1 MLDITMEQLNAF
13 HAVATCG
20 SFSKAAQKIYRTQSA
35 VSIQIAK
42 MEDTVNEK
50 LFHRTTKTIELTD
63 AGKIMLGYV
72 SKIKTLLEEAEQEI
86 MDMGNLERGRLI
98 ISTSD
103 TTACYRLPTILQS
116 YKAKYP
122 GIEILVRNSTS
133 LNTIEMVMQNEVDI
147 GIATLAYIKP
157 DLEAIPM
164 FPRQDVVICHPDH
177 PLARKKE
184 VFLKDLEQYKCVL
197 LDTNCSSRR
206 ILDELCKTARVTLS
220 IAMELS
226 SIEVIK
232 SFVAVNAGISIVPE
246 VSVQKEKRAGELNIL
261 ALKDLEKNNEKKM
274 GVIYKKNRYL
284 SVSAQ
289 KFLEELKENISLF

>member
-1 MLDITMEQLNAF
+1 MIDITIEQINAF

-20 SFSKAAQKIYRTQSA
+20 SFSQAGKKIFRTQSA
-35 VSIQIAK
+35 VSIQIAR
-42 MEDTVNEK
+42 MEDLLNEK
-50 LFHRTTKTIELTD
+50 LFHRTTKMIELTD
-63 AGKIMLGYV
+63 AGKVMLGYV
-72 SKIKTLLEEAEQEI
+72 TRIKTLLEEAEKEI
-86 MDMGNLERGRLI
+86 VDMGKLEHGRLI

-103 TTACYRLPTILQS
+103 TTACYRLPNILQS

-157 DLEAIPM
+157 DIEAIPL
-164 FPRQDVVICHPDH
+164 FSRKDVVICHPDH

-197 LDTNCSSRR
+197 LDKNCSSRR
-206 ILDELCKTARVTLS
+206 ILDEFCKVAKVNIS

-232 SFVAVNAGISIVPE
+232 NFVAVNAGISIVPE
-246 VSVQKEKRAGELNIL
+246 VAIQKEKKAGELKTLIL
-261 ALKDLEKNNEKKM
+261 RDFEKGKEKKI

-284 SVSAQ
+284 SIAAK
-289 KFLEELKENISLF
+289 KFLEELKKNL